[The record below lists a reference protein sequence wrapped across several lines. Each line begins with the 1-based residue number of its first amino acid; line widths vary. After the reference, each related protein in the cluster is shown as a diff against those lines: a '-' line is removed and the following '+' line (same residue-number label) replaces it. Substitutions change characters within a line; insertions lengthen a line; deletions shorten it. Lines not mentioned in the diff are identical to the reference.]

1 MTALL
6 LSDGTVL
13 MDSRIKQK
21 ENFVLLV
28 EKFRALLLLWST
40 LTGILNRLRYQ
51 M

>member
-6 LSDGTVL
+6 LSDGHSI
-13 MDSRIKQK
+13 MDSRIKHK

-28 EKFRALLLLWST
+28 EKFRTLLLWST